1 MNDLDLMLEE
11 KKVLRIQLQQMRD
24 MDESSGSQLNPRQI
38 DELKL
43 NMRMAEARLTE
54 LDQIIDEVSRKKANP
69 DDQEQ

>member
-54 LDQIIDEVSRKKANP
+54 LDQIIDEVSRKKASP

>member
-11 KKVLRIQLQQMRD
+11 KKVLRIQLQQMQD
-24 MDESSGSQLNPRQI
+24 LDESSGSQLNPRQI

-43 NMRMAEARLTE
+43 NIRMAEARLTE

-69 DDQEQ
+69 DDQEE